1 MVTHGNKQIKEQ
13 SSTLLHL
20 HLHGPTPL
28 EGVFAADDQSEIVGT
43 QLGIRIGCLGVSVAG
58 RREYGA
64 DLDAGLEALLA
75 KGEPAQL
82 RQLVAQGCAA
92 TVAVSTFWI
101 NDWVRRSAGEPERP
115 GS

>member
-28 EGVFAADDQSEIVGT
+28 EGVFAADDQSEIVST

-58 RREYGA
+58 RREYSA

-82 RQLVAQGCAA
+82 RQLVA
-92 TVAVSTFWI
+92 
-101 NDWVRRSAGEPERP
+101 
-115 GS
+115 